1 MAQKKLN
8 ELELLSAISKK
19 LDRLTAIMAIRGLKR
34 DDQIKILAFLGFS
47 NSEISKYTLIPKGTV
62 DVVRAKLGKEV
73 AKT

>member
-1 MAQKKLN
+1 MTQKKSN
-8 ELELLSAISKK
+8 ELELLKDIGKK

-62 DVVRAKLGKEV
+62 DVVRAKLGKK
-73 AKT
+73 ATKI